1 MRTLVPLAELF
12 PAWSAADPQSLTEVW
27 NADSSELSQSARE
40 LRRHIVD
47 VRNSFDSAPIA
58 GPEDVRGLIERRLVK
73 PLPGAWLTIPLDAE
87 RRRILA
93 PVPTEDALAA
103 IAQAAAKEDLRG
115 IRRALSAP
123 GATRWAWASH
133 VTRKVPVTS
142 TLDEAIPVDGAG
154 AYLVIFAGSP
164 SVLED
169 NATYLALLELLRSA
183 PVVDVVFWQTQHCTV
198 PSCYSLGIGRG
209 ECAGEA
215 VEFPSTVDIRRLR
228 AAMNK
233 EEA

>member
-1 MRTLVPLAELF
+1 MRTLVPLGELF
-12 PAWSAADPQSLTEVW
+12 PAWSAEDPQSLTEVW
-27 NADSSELSQSARE
+27 NADSAELSGPARE

-58 GPEDVRGLIERRLVK
+58 GPEDVRSLIERRLIK

-93 PVPTEDALAA
+93 PVPTEEALSL
-103 IAQAAAKEDLRG
+103 IAQAAAKDDMRG

-133 VTRKVPVTS
+133 VTRKVPAAS
-142 TLDEAIPVDGAG
+142 ALDEAIPLDASG
-154 AYLVIFAGSP
+154 AYLIVFAGSP

-169 NATYLALLELLRSA
+169 TSTAEALHELLRSA
-183 PVVDVVFWQTQHCTV
+183 PVVDVVFWQTDHSAA
-198 PSCYSLGIGRG
+198 PSCFSLGIGRG

-215 VEFPSTVDIRRLR
+215 VEFPSTVDTRRLR
-228 AAMNK
+228 AALNK